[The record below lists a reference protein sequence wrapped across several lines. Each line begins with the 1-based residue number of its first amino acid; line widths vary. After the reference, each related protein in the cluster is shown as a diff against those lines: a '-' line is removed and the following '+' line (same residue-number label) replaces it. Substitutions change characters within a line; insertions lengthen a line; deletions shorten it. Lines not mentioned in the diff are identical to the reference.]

1 MTDTWEA
8 GQDGAEPEDWI
19 SHDVDDGADDGHTID
34 DGHTFDDG
42 HTLGDGGG
50 VHGDI
55 YWWTT

>member
-1 MTDTWEA
+1 MTDAWEA

-19 SHDVDDGADDGHTID
+19 SHDVDDGADDGHT
-34 DGHTFDDG
+34 FDDG